1 MKTIK
6 TIKTICCILAAAISL
21 SSCDDFFDLKPTNEM
36 VLDEYWESEDDVLS
50 VTGAA
55 YRAMQEPGFMQRLIV
70 WGEFRSDNVILG
82 SNTGDDLNYI
92 ASLNLLPSNGYAS
105 WGDFYKVINIC
116 NTVVSF
122 APGVCEKDPNFT
134 QAKMRAYVA
143 EMKAVR
149 AWCYFTLVRAF
160 RDIPLV
166 TEPVID
172 DTQTFQAAQSAPEEV
187 IDWLIGDLKAVEDDA
202 PAGWTSAAYTK
213 GRMTQAALRTLIAE
227 MSLWKND
234 YQECITYCDKVLND
248 PNSRLAAETSAVY
261 NRSLFING
269 NSAESIFELDF
280 TRTNIPNYTVCEFY
294 GTTGGHSGWG
304 HQQMMA
310 NDLISSTNA
319 RQLFQSSDVRR
330 YDALYGRDGMASFP
344 IKKYIAYRN
353 EQKVDYVAESDYS
366 SADAG
371 ESNWIIYRLPDL
383 WLMKA
388 EALVEKG
395 ENLEEAFSLVMRT
408 YDRANATAGAG
419 SLSFSDYSTQARMRE
434 LVFDERQRE
443 FLFEGKRYWDILR
456 RINHDRTQFSNIVS
470 TYLTPKYV
478 SLDQSTVKAKLS
490 ELDGMYMPIKDTEL
504 KANLLL
510 EQNPFYKVSSD
521 INKN

>member
-1 MKTIK
+1 MI
-6 TIKTICCILAAAISL
+6 AL

-50 VTGAA
+50 ITGAA

-82 SNTGDDLNYI
+82 TIAGDDLYYI
-92 ASLNLLPSNGYAS
+92 ASLNLLPSNGYAY
-105 WGDFYKVINIC
+105 WGDFYNVINLC
-116 NTVVSF
+116 NTVEHF
-122 APGVCEKDPNFT
+122 APTVCEKDPNFT
-134 QAKMRAYVA
+134 QAKMKAYVA

-160 RDIPLV
+160 RDIPFV
-166 TEPVID
+166 TEPIID
-172 DTQTFQAAQSAPEEV
+172 DTQTFQVAQSDPDEV
-187 IDWLIGDLKAVEDDA
+187 IDWLISDLKAVENDA
-202 PAGWTSAAYTK
+202 PTGWTNSAYTK

-227 MSLWKND
+227 MSLWRNNYSD
-234 YQECITYCDKVLND
+234 CITYCDKVLND
-248 PNSRLAAETSAVY
+248 PGVKLTAETSNVY
-261 NRSLFING
+261 NRNLFITG
-269 NSAESIFELDF
+269 GSTETIFELDF
-280 TRTNIPNYTVCEFY
+280 TRKNIPNYTVCEFY
-294 GTTGGHSGWG
+294 GTTGGHNGWA
-304 HQQMMA
+304 HQQMKA
-310 NDLISSTNA
+310 YDFTTT
-319 RQLFQSSDVRR
+319 QLFSKSDVRQ
-330 YDALYGRDGMASFP
+330 YDAFYYNSGLAAFP

-353 EQKVDYVAESDYS
+353 EQKVEDVRESDYVTG
-366 SADAG
+366 DAG

-388 EALVEKG
+388 EALVETG
-395 ENLEEAFSLVMRT
+395 NNLEEAFNLVMRT

-419 SLSFSDYSTQARMRE
+419 SLAFSDYASQDRMRE

-456 RINHDRTQFSNIVS
+456 RINRDRTQFSNIVN
-470 TYLTPKYV
+470 TYLSPKYV

-510 EQNPFYKVSSD
+510 EQNQFYKVSSD